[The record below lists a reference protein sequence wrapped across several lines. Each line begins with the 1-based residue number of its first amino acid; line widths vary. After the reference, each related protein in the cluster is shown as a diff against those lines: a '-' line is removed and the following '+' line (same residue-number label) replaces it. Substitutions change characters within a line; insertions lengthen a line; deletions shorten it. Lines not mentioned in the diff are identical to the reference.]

1 MKMMRTNSTFG
12 KRKELKVGDLV
23 WWTELNDISRKNIG
37 IIKSFKEEIKGGRKL
52 LYACVLRTKDN
63 KTEDIFIAV
72 LHKVEEK
79 SN

>member
-12 KRKELKVGDLV
+12 KRKELKIGDLV